1 MYYRVVLQGRTMG
14 DANLD
19 EVKRQVGRVTGLPPS
34 IVAEWFTGAPHV
46 VKRSLSQTDADRIVA
61 TLRAVGAAAVVER
74 EAGADDVSTEGVQT
88 VAPPLH
94 SGPSTISPASEG
106 ATAEAAGG
114 DATKQPHAVGWRRTV
129 RDKWPLFLG
138 GIVLVGGIFVAVPIT
153 SDYFSSLRRAQAPA
167 PATTKRSAPP
177 EATKSPL
184 PVINAKLLVGPWRCT
199 DQRTGVS
206 AYWSYRDDGTLIFFG
221 DALRDRPPPPDPSG
235 STPTG
240 WKLDGQKLLHAS
252 TKGPPETYII
262 SALTLSRLRYGNDG
276 GLEVECRRP

>member
-1 MYYRVVLQGRTMG
+1 MHYRVVLQGRTLG
-14 DANLD
+14 EANLD
-19 EVKRQVGRVTGLPPS
+19 EVRRQVVRVTGLPPS

-46 VKRSLSQTDADRIVA
+46 VKGSLSQTDADRIVA

-74 EAGADDVSTEGVQT
+74 EAGADDESKEGVQT

-94 SGPSTISPASEG
+94 SGPPTISPASEG
-106 ATAEAAGG
+106 ASAEAAGG
-114 DATKQPHAVGWRRTV
+114 GATKPGPVGWRRTV
-129 RDKWPLFLG
+129 RDKWPLIVG
-138 GIVLVGGIFVAVPIT
+138 GIVLVGGIIVAVPIA

-167 PATTKRSAPP
+167 PATTKRSGPS
-177 EATKSPL
+177 EATKSPA

-221 DALRDRPPPPDPSG
+221 DALSDRPPPPDPSG
-235 STPTG
+235 SMPTG
-240 WKLDGQKLLHAS
+240 WKLDGQKLQHAS
-252 TKGPPETYII
+252 TKGPLETYII
-262 SALTLSRLRYGNDG
+262 SALTLSRLRYGNDR